1 MKKKLSARAAVS
13 LLLSALLFCMPIG
26 AFMANSGN
34 TVDAYAEG
42 ALTEGSG
49 ETSEEGSTKA
59 ETEEST
65 ETEKNTETGEGE
77 TGETESESGENEG
90 ETESDG
96 SGEGTESGTV
106 SGNEVPEPECT
117 CKEKCTQYSIDKDCE
132 VCKGDYSLCEYV
144 NPNVKITISTP
155 SGWHNN
161 TTKVH
166 ISVEDVAHSDNFTI
180 KTVQAKVAQN
190 GSWTDVTEDM
200 YVEISENTTVYV
212 LVTDQKGK
220 TYEKNRYMKCFDF
233 TKPTLNA
240 AVSDGLLSIQ
250 AHDTDSGIK
259 AVYVN
264 GYEFTELTNG
274 VLNIRMQQFDAGYQY
289 FTISAM
295 DNAGNMS
302 EVYKT
307 ANPYYTDPEKADGNE
322 KNPAEQLPVNAQATK
337 PSSATAQVTEH
348 TKTDSDGNTVS
359 ENSLAEQKK
368 QAMAEASASEKAEES
383 GEKEKSETGKEFY
396 TIQTASE
403 KVFYLIIDRDGEE
416 EMVYFLTEV
425 TENDLLNVT
434 ADNSEILPKNSAAL
448 ESAIP
453 VTEGALPN
461 NNGEQGKEE
470 EPTEEPAEDGEG
482 ENTEE
487 PEPEPENP
495 EENPM
500 ATYIILGIVAAAAI
514 GGGYYFKVVRK
525 KKEEFLDED
534 DDEEDEE
541 EEYDDDEENEGSED
555 DFFED
560 KEGEED

>member
-1 MKKKLSARAAVS
+1 MKKKLSVRAAAS

-26 AFMANSGN
+26 AFIANSGN
-34 TVDAYAEG
+34 TVDAYAEESSAG
-42 ALTEGSG
+42 G
-49 ETSEEGSTKA
+49 

-65 ETEKNTETGEGE
+65 GTEENTETGEDE
-77 TGETESESGENEG
+77 AGETESESGGSNE
-90 ETESDG
+90 ETEG
-96 SGEGTESGTV
+96 GTV

-117 CKEKCTQYSIDKDCE
+117 CKEKCTQYSFDKDCE
-132 VCKGDYSLCEYV
+132 VCKEDYTQCGYV

-155 SGWHNN
+155 SGWHND

-166 ISVEDVAHSDNFTI
+166 ISIEDVAHSGNFTI
-180 KTVQAKVAQN
+180 KTVQAKIAQN
-190 GSWTDVTEDM
+190 GSWTDITEDM
-200 YVEISENTTVYV
+200 YVKISENTTVYV
-212 LVTDQKGK
+212 LVTDQRGK
-220 TYEKNRYMKCFDF
+220 TYEKNRYIKCFDF
-233 TKPTLNA
+233 MKPTLNA
-240 AVSDGLLSIQ
+240 AVSDGLLSVQ

-264 GYEFTELTNG
+264 GYEFKELTNG
-274 VLNIRMQQFDAGYQY
+274 VLNIRLQQFDAGYQY

-307 ANPYYTDPEKADGNE
+307 ANPYYTDPEKEDSSE
-322 KNPAEQLPVNAQATK
+322 KNPAEQLPVSAEATK

-348 TKTDSDGNTVS
+348 TKTDSDGNVVS
-359 ENSLAEQKK
+359 ELSPAEQKK
-368 QAMAEASASEKAEES
+368 QAMAEAAASEKKEES

-396 TIQTASE
+396 IIQTASE

-434 ADNSEILPKNSAAL
+434 ADNSETLPKNSAAL

-461 NNGEQGKEE
+461 NNGEQETVEEPAE
-470 EPTEEPAEDGEG
+470 EPTEGGE
-482 ENTEE
+482 EESTEE
-487 PEPEPENP
+487 PEPEPEKT

-500 ATYIILGIVAAAAI
+500 ATYIILGIVAVIAI

-534 DDEEDEE
+534 DEEDEE
-541 EEYDDDEENEGSED
+541 EEYDDEEEEKDSED
-555 DFFED
+555 DFFD
-560 KEGEED
+560 DNGEE

>member
-1 MKKKLSARAAVS
+1 MKKKLSVRAAAS

-26 AFMANSGN
+26 ALMANSGN
-34 TVDAYAEG
+34 TVDAYAEESSTG
-42 ALTEGSG
+42 GETEESTGTEGSG
-49 ETSEEGSTKA
+49 EA
-59 ETEEST
+59 EEST
-65 ETEKNTETGEGE
+65 ETEPGDSGGE
-77 TGETESESGENEG
+77 SEG
-90 ETESDG
+90 ETEG
-96 SGEGTESGTV
+96 GTV
-106 SGNEVPEPECT
+106 SGNEIPKPECT
-117 CKEKCTQYSIDKDCE
+117 CKEKCIQYSYDKDCE
-132 VCKGDYSLCEYV
+132 VCKEDYTQCEYV

-155 SGWHNN
+155 SGWHND

-166 ISVEDVAHSDNFTI
+166 ISIEDVAHSGNFTI
-180 KTVQAKVAQN
+180 KTVQAKIAQN
-190 GSWTDVTEDM
+190 GSWTDITEDM

-212 LVTDQKGK
+212 LVTDQRGK
-220 TYEKNRYMKCFDF
+220 TYEKNRYIKCFDF

-240 AVSDGLLSIQ
+240 AVSDGLLSVQ

-264 GYEFTELTNG
+264 GYEFAELTNG
-274 VLNIRMQQFDAGYQY
+274 VLNIRLQQFDAGYQY

-307 ANPYYTDPEKADGNE
+307 ANPYYTDPEKEDSSE

-359 ENSLAEQKK
+359 ELSPAEQKK
-368 QAMAEASASEKAEES
+368 QAMAEAAASEKKEGS

-434 ADNSEILPKNSAAL
+434 ANNSETLPKNSAAL

-453 VTEGALPN
+453 VSEGALPN
-461 NNGEQGKEE
+461 NNGEQETEEEPAE
-470 EPTEEPAEDGEG
+470 EPTESGE
-482 ENTEE
+482 EESTEE
-487 PEPEPENP
+487 PEPEPEKT

-541 EEYDDDEENEGSED
+541 EEYDDEEEEKDSED
-555 DFFED
+555 DFFD
-560 KEGEED
+560 DNGEE

>member
-1 MKKKLSARAAVS
+1 MKKKLSVRAAVS
-13 LLLSALLFCMPIG
+13 LLLSALLFCMPVG

-42 ALTEGSG
+42 ALTEESG
-49 ETSEEGSTKA
+49 ETSEEGSTEA
-59 ETEEST
+59 
-65 ETEKNTETGEGE
+65 ETEKNTETGETE
-77 TGETESESGENEG
+77 TESGENKG
-90 ETESDG
+90 EAESGG
-96 SGEGTESGTV
+96 SGEETEGGTV

-117 CKEKCTQYSIDKDCE
+117 CKEKCTQFSFDKDCE

-155 SGWHNN
+155 SGWHND

-166 ISVEDVAHSDNFTI
+166 ISVEDVAHSGNFSI

-190 GSWTDVTEDM
+190 GSWTDITEDM

-220 TYEKNRYMKCFDF
+220 TYEKNRYIKCFDF

-240 AVSDGLLSIQ
+240 AVSDGLLSVQ

-264 GYEFTELTNG
+264 GYEFKELTNG
-274 VLNIRMQQFDAGYQY
+274 VLNIRLQQFDAGYQY

-322 KNPAEQLPVNAQATK
+322 KNPAEQLPVSAQATK

-359 ENSLAEQKK
+359 ENSPAEQKK
-368 QAMAEASASEKAEES
+368 QAMAEAAASEKKEES

-416 EMVYFLTEV
+416 EVVYFLTEV

-434 ADNSEILPKNSAAL
+434 ADNSDTLPQNSAAL

-487 PEPEPENP
+487 PEPEPEKP
-495 EENPM
+495 AENPM
-500 ATYIILGIVAAAAI
+500 ATYIILGIVAVAAI

-560 KEGEED
+560 KEGEDD

>member
-1 MKKKLSARAAVS
+1 MKKKLSVRAAVS
-13 LLLSALLFCMPIG
+13 LLLSALLFCMPVG
-26 AFMANSGN
+26 AFMVNSGN

-42 ALTEGSG
+42 ALTEESG
-49 ETSEEGSTKA
+49 ETSEEGSTEA
-59 ETEEST
+59 ETEEN
-65 ETEKNTETGEGE
+65 KE
-77 TGETESESGENEG
+77 TGETEAESGENEG
-90 ETESDG
+90 ETETESGG
-96 SGEGTESGTV
+96 SGEGTEGGTV

-117 CKEKCTQYSIDKDCE
+117 CKEKCTQYSTDKDCE

-155 SGWHNN
+155 SGWHND

-166 ISVEDVAHSDNFTI
+166 ISVEDVAHSGNFSI

-190 GSWTDVTEDM
+190 GSWTDITEDM
-200 YVEISENTTVYV
+200 YVEISENATVYV
-212 LVTDQKGK
+212 LVTDQRGK
-220 TYEKNRYMKCFDF
+220 TYEKNRYIRCFDF

-240 AVSDGLLSIQ
+240 AVSDGLLSVQ

-274 VLNIRMQQFDAGYQY
+274 VLNIRLQQFDAGYQY

-307 ANPYYTDPEKADGNE
+307 ANPYYTDPEKTDGNE
-322 KNPAEQLPVNAQATK
+322 KNPAEQLPVSAQATK

-368 QAMAEASASEKAEES
+368 QAMAEAAASEKKEES

-416 EMVYFLTEV
+416 EVVYFLTEV

-434 ADNSEILPKNSAAL
+434 ADNSDTLPQNSAAL

-453 VTEGALPN
+453 VTEGALSN
-461 NNGEQGKEE
+461 NNGEQETE
-470 EPTEEPAEDGEG
+470 EEPAEEAAEDGE

-487 PEPEPENP
+487 PEPEPEKTG
-495 EENPM
+495 ENPA
-500 ATYIILGIVAAAAI
+500 ATYIILGIVAVAAI
-514 GGGYYFKVVRK
+514 GGGYYFKVAKK

-541 EEYDDDEENEGSED
+541 EEYDDDEENEDSED

-560 KEGEED
+560 KEGEDE

>member
-13 LLLSALLFCMPIG
+13 LLLSALLFCMPVG

-42 ALTEGSG
+42 ELTEESG
-49 ETSEEGSTKA
+49 GTSEEGSTEA
-59 ETEEST
+59 ETEEN
-65 ETEKNTETGEGE
+65 KE
-77 TGETESESGENEG
+77 TGETESESSEDEG
-90 ETESDG
+90 KTEKESGDN
-96 SGEGTESGTV
+96 GEGTESGTV

-117 CKEKCTQYSIDKDCE
+117 CKEKCTQYSSDKDCE

-155 SGWHNN
+155 SGWHND

-166 ISVEDVAHSDNFTI
+166 ISIEDVAHSGNFSI

-190 GSWTDVTEDM
+190 GSWTDITEDM
-200 YVEISENTTVYV
+200 YAEISENATVYV

-220 TYEKNRYMKCFDF
+220 TYEKNRYIKCFDF

-240 AVSDGLLSIQ
+240 AVSDGLLSVQ

-264 GYEFTELTNG
+264 GYEFKELTNG
-274 VLNIRMQQFDAGYQY
+274 VLNIRLQQFDAGYQY

-359 ENSLAEQKK
+359 ENSPAEQKK
-368 QAMAEASASEKAEES
+368 QAMAEAAASEKKEES

-416 EMVYFLTEV
+416 EVVYFLTEV

-434 ADNSEILPKNSAAL
+434 ADNSETLPKNSAAL

-461 NNGEQGKEE
+461 NNGEQETE
-470 EPTEEPAEDGEG
+470 EEPAEEAAEDGE

-487 PEPEPENP
+487 PEPEPEKTG
-495 EENPM
+495 ENPA
-500 ATYIILGIVAAAAI
+500 ATYIILGIVAVAAI
-514 GGGYYFKVVRK
+514 GGGYYFKVVKK

-541 EEYDDDEENEGSED
+541 EEYDDDEENEDSED

-560 KEGEED
+560 KEGEDE

>member
-1 MKKKLSARAAVS
+1 MKKKLSVRAAVS
-13 LLLSALLFCMPIG
+13 LLLSALLFCMPVG

-42 ALTEGSG
+42 ALTEESG
-49 ETSEEGSTKA
+49 ETSEEGSTEA
-59 ETEEST
+59 
-65 ETEKNTETGEGE
+65 ETEKNTETGETE
-77 TGETESESGENEG
+77 TESGENKG
-90 ETESDG
+90 EAESGG
-96 SGEGTESGTV
+96 SGEETEGGTV

-117 CKEKCTQYSIDKDCE
+117 CKEKCTQFSFDKDCE

-155 SGWHNN
+155 SGWHND

-166 ISVEDVAHSDNFTI
+166 ISVEDVAHSGNFSI

-190 GSWTDVTEDM
+190 GSWTDITEDM

-220 TYEKNRYMKCFDF
+220 TYEKNRYIKCFDF

-240 AVSDGLLSIQ
+240 AVSDGLLSVQ

-264 GYEFTELTNG
+264 GYEFKELTNG
-274 VLNIRMQQFDAGYQY
+274 VLNIRLQQFDAGYQY

-359 ENSLAEQKK
+359 ENSLAQQKK
-368 QAMAEASASEKAEES
+368 QAMAEAAESEKKEES

-416 EMVYFLTEV
+416 EVVYFLTEV

-434 ADNSEILPKNSAAL
+434 ADNSDTLPQNSAAL

-487 PEPEPENP
+487 PEPEPEKP
-495 EENPM
+495 AENPM

-541 EEYDDDEENEGSED
+541 EEYDDDEENEDAED

-560 KEGEED
+560 KEGEDE